1 MTTDG
6 GEPQPEGKSGRLAVL
21 GAGVVV
27 YGAMVIAA
35 LGWLWLRG
43 RVDALGDAAIGDQGP
58 VAGSAA
64 GLVVGLAGASLLDR
78 AVRRD
83 RRFAELTSAAQR
95 MFATAGAGTG
105 VAFAVLS
112 AFAEELFFRLAVQ
125 DVFGLPGSVASY
137 VLLNSTVGGGR
148 WLTFTLLHALTM
160 GLLVQ
165 CGFGLL
171 GSTSAHAVLNY
182 LCLRKL
188 QNR

>member
-1 MTTDG
+1 MTPSEDDPP
-6 GEPQPEGKSGRLAVL
+6 EPLAVL

-35 LGWLWLRG
+35 LAWLLLRDRLEAVG
-43 RVDALGDAAIGDQGP
+43 EASIGIHGPFAA
-58 VAGSAA
+58 SAV
-64 GLVVGLAGASLLDR
+64 GLAVGLAGARLLDL

-83 RRFAELTSAAQR
+83 RRFEELTSAAQR
-95 MFATAGAGTG
+95 LFVRSGEWTG
-105 VAFAVLS
+105 IAFALLS

-125 DVFGLPGSVASY
+125 DVFGLLGSVAAY
-137 VLLNSTVGGGR
+137 VLLNSRVGGLR
-148 WLTFTLLHALTM
+148 WITFTLLHALVL

-165 CGFGLL
+165 RGFGLL
-171 GSTSAHAVLNY
+171 GSTSAHAILNY